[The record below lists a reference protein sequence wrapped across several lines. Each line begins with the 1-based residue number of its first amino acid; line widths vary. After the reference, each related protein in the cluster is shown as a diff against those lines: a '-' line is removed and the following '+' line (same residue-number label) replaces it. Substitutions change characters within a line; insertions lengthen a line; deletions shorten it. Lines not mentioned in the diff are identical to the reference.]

1 MQKLNCMKFAEL
13 TEPELLEAEQDN
25 VLHLPL
31 GLLGFE
37 KIKKYVLLAD
47 PDEAPFLW
55 LQVMDDPNLAFL
67 VLFPLTVI
75 PNYRPDIT
83 DEDAAFLDLEDPEDA
98 IVLSIVTLRPEG
110 QSTVNL
116 KGPIVLNRRT
126 LIGKQV
132 IPVNAAEFSLQHPLP
147 A

>member
-1 MQKLNCMKFAEL
+1 MKFAEL
-13 TEPELLEAEQDN
+13 TEPELLETEQDN
-25 VLHLPL
+25 VIHLPL

-47 PDEAPFLW
+47 PEEAPFLW

-67 VLFPLTVI
+67 VLFPLTII
-75 PNYRPDIT
+75 PDYHPDISA
-83 DEDAAFLDLEDPEDA
+83 EDAEFLGLEEPADA
-98 IVLSIVTLRPEG
+98 LVFNIVTLRPQG
-110 QSTVNL
+110 KATVNL

-126 LIGKQV
+126 LMGKQV
-132 IPVNAAEFSLQHPLP
+132 IPVNAAEYSLQHPLP

>member
-1 MQKLNCMKFAEL
+1 MKFAEL
-13 TEPELLEAEQDN
+13 TEPELLDVEQDS
-25 VLHLPL
+25 VLHLPF

-37 KIKKYVLLAD
+37 SIKKYVLLAD
-47 PDEAPFLW
+47 PDEAPFVW

-75 PNYRPDIT
+75 PDYRPDIA
-83 DEDAAFLDLEDPEDA
+83 DEDVAFLALEDPQDA
-98 IVLSIVTLRPEG
+98 IALNIVTLRPEG

-132 IPVNAAEFSLQHPLP
+132 IPVNATDYSLQYPLP